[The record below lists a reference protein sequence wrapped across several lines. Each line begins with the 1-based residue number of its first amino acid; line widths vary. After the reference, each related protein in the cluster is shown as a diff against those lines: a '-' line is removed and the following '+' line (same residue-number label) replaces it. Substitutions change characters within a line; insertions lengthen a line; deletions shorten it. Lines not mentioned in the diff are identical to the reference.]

1 MKQNG
6 LEFFVGLFMVAG
18 FLAFGYLAL
27 QLGEVGILNAR
38 KSYVVN
44 AEFDNISGIKKGAA
58 IQVAGVVVG
67 QVKGTWLG
75 EDDLAHV
82 SLQIDNGVRVPVD
95 SMASVKSQGIVGD
108 KYIQLTLGG
117 DDKLFADGDV
127 LTETESAVD
136 LESLISKFAFGSV
149 KKEGP

>member
-6 LEFFVGLFMVAG
+6 LELFVGLFMVAG

-27 QLGEVGILNAR
+27 QLGEVSILSAG

-44 AEFDNISGIKKGAA
+44 AEFDNISGLKKGGTVQ
-58 IQVAGVVVG
+58 IAGVVVG
-67 QVKGTWLG
+67 QVQRTWLG
-75 EDDLAHV
+75 EDELAHV
-82 SLQIDNGVRVPVD
+82 ALQIDKGVQVPVD
-95 SMASVKSQGIVGD
+95 SMASVKTQGIIGD
-108 KYIQLTLGG
+108 KYIQLTLGA
-117 DDKLFADGDV
+117 DEKLFAEGDV

-149 KKEGP
+149 K

>member
-6 LEFFVGLFMVAG
+6 LELFVGLFMMAG

-27 QLGEVGILNAR
+27 QLGELPILSAG
-38 KSYVVN
+38 KTYVIN
-44 AEFDNISGIKKGAA
+44 AEFDNISGVKKGGSVQ
-58 IQVAGVVVG
+58 IAGVVVG
-67 QVKGTWLG
+67 QVKRTWLG
-75 EDDLAHV
+75 EDELAHV
-82 SLQIDNGVRVPVD
+82 ALQIDNGVRVPVD

-108 KYIQLTLGG
+108 KYIQLTLGA
-117 DDKLFADGDV
+117 DDQLFADGDV

-149 KKEGP
+149 K

>member
-6 LEFFVGLFMVAG
+6 LEFVVGLFMVAG

-27 QLGEVGILNAR
+27 QLGEVGILSAR

-58 IQVAGVVVG
+58 IQIAGVVVG
-67 QVKGTWLG
+67 QVKNTWLG
-75 EDDLAHV
+75 KDDLAHV
-82 SLQIDNGVRVPVD
+82 ALQIDNGVRVPVN

-108 KYIQLTLGG
+108 KFIQLTLGG
-117 DDKLFADGDV
+117 DEKLFTDGGV

-149 KKEGP
+149 KK